1 MKSFSSR
8 HLPRVVAE
16 ICVMP
21 LLNLVLLMLLMVI
34 VLVPVMQGD
43 GQAGDS
49 ASNRTAAKSA
59 PVTSIE
65 LGVETDLKLTLAG
78 KRIEHGDLISALKKR
93 VATEPDLGVVVR
105 IPSSLAAPRLLEIM
119 DALRAASVR
128 HTAVTAF
135 PVTKS

>member
-1 MKSFSSR
+1 MKRFSSL
-8 HLPRVVAE
+8 HLPCVVAE
-16 ICVMP
+16 ISVMS
-21 LLNLVLLMLLMVI
+21 LLNLVLLMLLTVI
-34 VLVPVMQGD
+34 VLVPVMQDD
-43 GQAGDS
+43 GQAGDFDS
-49 ASNRTAAKSA
+49 GRAAMKPV

-78 KRIEHGDLISALKKR
+78 KRIEQGDLIAALKKR
-93 VATEPDLGVVVR
+93 LATEPDLGVVVR
-105 IPSSLAAPRLLEIM
+105 IPPSLAAPRLLEIM

>member
-1 MKSFSSR
+1 MKRFSSL
-8 HLPRVVAE
+8 HLPCVVAE
-16 ICVMP
+16 ISVMS
-21 LLNLVLLMLLMVI
+21 LLNLVLLMLLTVI

-49 ASNRTAAKSA
+49 ASGRAAINSV

-78 KRIEHGDLISALKKR
+78 QRIEQGNLIAALKKR